1 MGAKVSVFHERLS
14 YRLLSLAALAG
25 VSLLAGCGERRPL
38 SRVTGQVL
46 FDGKPLQFGTVSFQ
60 PEFGQPATAVIQ
72 PDGSFSLHTV
82 GEGAGAV
89 VGRNLVRVACYEIQN
104 PNASAGGQPGEG
116 ALGRSLIPQKYT
128 AYETS
133 GLAVEVQPGKNDP
146 ILIELF
152 SSPQH

>member
-1 MGAKVSVFHERLS
+1 MSVFREKLL
-14 YRLLSLAALAG
+14 YRLLVSSVLAG
-25 VSLLAGCGERRPL
+25 LCSLTGCGERRPL
-38 SRVTGQVL
+38 ARVTGKVL
-46 FDGKPLQFGTVSFQ
+46 LDGQPLPFGTVSFQ
-60 PEFGQPATAVIQ
+60 PEHGQPATAVIQ

-116 ALGRSLIPQKYT
+116 ALGRSLIPQRYT

-133 GLAVEVQPGKNDP
+133 GLTVEVSPGRNEP
-146 ILIELF
+146 IVIELT
-152 SSPQH
+152 SQPALR